1 MTKEI
6 NEKKVLWLSSS
17 NPSCVIVKPLQN
29 LRNCVKDEPPV
40 HEPIA
45 TQKNLLYMDLCSL
58 LPDFLYVYCFGLL
71 LKTFLTK
78 DILGRA
84 MTF

>member
-58 LPDFLYVYCFGLL
+58 LPDFLGVSSVHLDIH
-71 LKTFLTK
+71 LTYGSYPR
-78 DILGRA
+78 L
-84 MTF
+84 T